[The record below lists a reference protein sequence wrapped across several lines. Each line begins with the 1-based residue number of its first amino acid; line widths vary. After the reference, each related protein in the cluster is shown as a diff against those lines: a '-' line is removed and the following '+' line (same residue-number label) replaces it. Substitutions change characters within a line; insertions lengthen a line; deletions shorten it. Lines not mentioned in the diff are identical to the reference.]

1 MKIDA
6 YVERERD
13 EIVESMEMILDRLG
27 PAELSEIADEIGAK
41 MNGLIGAAISAGL
54 STDDSDSGVV
64 VLRALRRAC
73 PPSFLGDSGG
83 GTDGRRL
90 C

>member
-41 MNGLIGAAISAGL
+41 MNGLIGAAISAG
-54 STDDSDSGVV
+54 
-64 VLRALRRAC
+64 RW
-73 PPSFLGDSGG
+73 
-83 GTDGRRL
+83 
-90 C
+90 